1 MKFMLTFAICSALS
15 GSCEPLFTIDKRFDT
30 WSECVG
36 HGGKLI
42 IDFSKE
48 MKEHSDKNKLYISYF
63 CNEVN
68 DVV

>member
-1 MKFMLTFAICSALS
+1 MLVFAVCSALS
-15 GSCEPLFTIDKRFDT
+15 GSCEPLVQIDKTFNS

-36 HGGKLI
+36 HGGALI

-48 MKEHSDKNKLYISYF
+48 MKEHVDNNKLYISYF